1 MLKYQLYAVVEMA
14 CTADTLALHT
24 FIWTNLFA
32 TSKCSNGND
41 DVCITNYTEVSKAVR
56 PPLH

>member
-32 TSKCSNGND
+32 TSKCFLSVGMIMF
-41 DVCITNYTEVSKAVR
+41 V
-56 PPLH
+56 